1 MASFSIGPLAFSLPV
16 FLSLLSLVAV
26 LGFAFLFERLYSVRI
41 ERSLWLIAAV
51 GVVAGRAA
59 FVAQYWALYR
69 SDFFAI
75 IDIRDGG
82 MLWQWTLFGMAV
94 AMLLVLLKAQRV
106 VRRGIGVAVILGLAV
121 WGVGLAYST
130 LQYDALDPLP
140 ALRLSSVDK
149 HIHEQ
154 PRIPAEVDLSHYV
167 GKPVVLNLWATWC
180 PPCRREMPVFQTAQQ
195 HYPDVHF
202 VFANQRESTDQVL
215 EYLRSQNLSLH
226 NLLQDNQGE
235 LARFAHSNGLPTTLF
250 IDATGR
256 VLSIRMGEVSAASL
270 AHQLE
275 RIR

>member
-1 MASFSIGPLAFSLPV
+1 MPSLSIGPLAFSMPV
-16 FLSLLSLVAV
+16 FLSLLSLLAV
-26 LGFAFLFERLYSVRI
+26 LGFAFLFERRYSVRI

-51 GVVAGRAA
+51 GVLAGRAA

-69 SDFFAI
+69 SNVFAI

-82 MLWQWTLFGMAV
+82 MLWQWALFGMAI
-94 AMLLVLLKAQRV
+94 AMLLVLLNAQRSA
-106 VRRGIGVAVILGLAV
+106 RKGISVAVLLGLAV
-121 WGVGLAYST
+121 WGVGIAYST
-130 LQYDALDPLP
+130 LQYNALETLP
-140 ALRLSSVDK
+140 ALRLSSVDSR
-149 HIHEQ
+149 IHAQ
-154 PRIPAEVDLSHYV
+154 PKIPDEVELSHYV

-180 PPCRREMPVFQTAQQ
+180 PPCRREMPVFQAAQQ